1 MEKKDFLKA
10 HKHYE
15 KIEDMPMRELKK
27 VIEQAMD
34 VKLSPIVPIPYKG
47 GIPQTI
53 VYKCSELIARCP
65 MTLIPDF
72 YTITITFIPN
82 KHIPELKSL
91 RDYFRDYF
99 DIPISHEHLQAKIF
113 SDFKKAIK
121 PKRLRIELDAAI
133 RGGIKT
139 DIVYENNSK

>member
-1 MEKKDFLKA
+1 MEKKDFLKVY
-10 HKHYE
+10 KHYK
-15 KIEDMPMRELKK
+15 KIEDMPTRELKR

-34 VKLSPIVPIPYKG
+34 VKLSLIVPIPYKG

-99 DIPISHEHLQAKIF
+99 DMPMSHEHLQAKIF
-113 SDFKKAIK
+113 RDFQKVIK
-121 PKRLRIELDAAI
+121 PKSLRVELDVAI

-139 DIVYENNSK
+139 NVSYELN